1 MDTLLGLCVGL
12 GLAAACGFRVFVPLL
27 VLGLGARAG
36 LVSLGESVSFVSST
50 PALIALGTASVL
62 EMAAYWIPWV
72 DHALDTV
79 ASPAAVVGG
88 TLAAAS
94 QFGDMGPFLTWGSAL
109 VAGGGTAA
117 AAQALNVTTR
127 GASTVTTGGIL
138 NPIIS
143 AFQSAIAAVLSVLAV
158 IAPIIAGCLLL
169 AVVAMVVVWWR
180 RRGAMAN
187 RRIGARA
194 AAA

>member
-143 AFQSAIAAVLSVLAV
+143 AIQSAIAAVLSVLAV

-169 AVVAMVVVWWR
+169 AVVAMVVAWWR
-180 RRGAMAN
+180 RRGATTN